1 MKKHSLLAL
10 LLCLSLLLSG
20 CYAAPHKQTNGTS
33 AQGTDARPAT
43 ATAEPANTKNPPVVK
58 GVYYADNLRGAST
71 RIVAAFP
78 MEDGAYTNGFY
89 YFDVAQQT
97 TVFPCSLPGCKHA
110 DASCPARVENMSMVL
125 AHGDSIYAFCDESN
139 RVSLVRYVPQA
150 GERTVLFS
158 LETQRTEDII
168 YVGNSLYSTE
178 KIFLRLMKMY
188 DDAMSNSLYYYDLAT
203 DELVLFFA
211 GDELTYAEIECAYG
225 DRAIVRWNQYK
236 EAPLEF
242 EEYQL
247 EHPDADEDDYYK
259 YLKEFSEI
267 NQVSELRCYDLN
279 TLEYTDFYPVLQNG
293 TDLTPNIYLSSD
305 GCGWGE
311 YILYALGED
320 VCRYSMRTD
329 TFEVLTH
336 APNAIN
342 AFLYDAYLYL
352 ILSEEDGLHFRL
364 YDPETGE
371 QWELENEG
379 NREHMVFGAH
389 DQTKTAFFGLYK
401 GKAAMI
407 SKADFFTD
415 AYENVVFY

>member
-10 LLCLSLLLSG
+10 LLCLSLLLGG
-20 CYAAPHKQTNGTS
+20 CYAAP
-33 AQGTDARPAT
+33 R
-43 ATAEPANTKNPPVVK
+43 AEENSTPTQVPPSTTETEVPKSVPQVK
-58 GVYYADNLRGAST
+58 GVYYADNLDGAST
-71 RIVAAFP
+71 RIASVFP
-78 MEDGAYTNGFY
+78 MEDGVYTDGFY

-110 DASCPARVENMSMVL
+110 DASCPARVENMSEVL
-125 AHGDSIYAFCDESN
+125 AHGDSIYAVCNEPYSA
-139 RVSLVRYVPQA
+139 SLVRYVPQT

-158 LETQRTEDII
+158 LEPQSAEDVI
-168 YVGNSLYSTE
+168 YIGSSFYSTE
-178 KIFLRLMKMY
+178 KIFLNVTEMTEEATLY
-188 DDAMSNSLYYYDLAT
+188 SLHYYDLVT
-203 DELVLFFA
+203 DKLTTIFQ
-211 GDELTYAEIECAYG
+211 GDALSYAEFECAYG
-225 DRAIVRWNQYK
+225 DRAIVSWSQYK

-259 YLKEFSEI
+259 YLNKFSET
-267 NQVSELRCYDLN
+267 NRVSELRCYDLN
-279 TLEYTDFYPVLQNG
+279 TLEYTDFCPALQNG
-293 TDLTPNIYLSSD
+293 TDLTPNLYLSSD
-305 GCGWGE
+305 GCGYGE

-352 ILSEEDGLHFRL
+352 ILSEEDGLHFHL

-389 DQTKTAFFGLYK
+389 DQTKTAFFGLYN
-401 GKAAMI
+401 GKRAMI

>member
-20 CYAAPHKQTNGTS
+20 CYAAPRTKENSTS
-33 AQGTDARPAT
+33 TQVTKAPTSST
-43 ATAEPANTKNPPVVK
+43 EAEVTKSVPQVK
-58 GVYYADNLRGAST
+58 GVYYADNLGGALTGLSS
-71 RIVAAFP
+71 VFP
-78 MEDGAYTNGFY
+78 LEDGAYVEGIY

-97 TVFPCSLPGCKHA
+97 TIFPCSLPGCKHA
-110 DASCPARVENMSMVL
+110 DASCPARIENMDQVL
-125 AHGDSIYAFCDESN
+125 AHDGSIYVFCGNLGQEI
-139 RVSLVRYVPQA
+139 SLVRYIPQT
-150 GERTVLFS
+150 GERSVLFS
-158 LETQRTEDII
+158 REPRGQGCSID
-168 YVGNSLYSTE
+168 VSWSLYSSE
-178 KIFLRLMKMY
+178 KIFFSVTEMT
-188 DDAMSNSLYYYDLAT
+188 DDATLYSLHYYDLVT
-203 DELVLFFA
+203 DKLTTIFQ
-211 GDELTYAEIECAYG
+211 GDALSYAEILCAYG
-225 DRAIVRWNQYK
+225 DRAIVDWSQYK

-247 EHPDADEDDYYK
+247 EHPDADEDDYFK
-259 YLKEFSEI
+259 YLNEFSEI

-279 TLEYTDFYPVLQNG
+279 TLEYTDAYELLQNG
-293 TDLTPNIYLSSD
+293 TDLTPNLYLSSD
-305 GCGWGE
+305 GCGYGE

-389 DQTKTAFFGLYK
+389 DQTKTAFFGLYN
-401 GKAAMI
+401 GKRAMI
-407 SKADFFTD
+407 SKADFFAE

>member
-1 MKKHSLLAL
+1 MKKHGLLAL
-10 LLCLSLLLSG
+10 LLCLSLLLGG
-20 CYAAPHKQTNGTS
+20 CYAALRTKESSTS
-33 AQGTDARPAT
+33 TQVTKAPLSSTERDAPKSV
-43 ATAEPANTKNPPVVK
+43 PQVK
-58 GVYYADNLRGAST
+58 GVYYADNLRGASSVIST
-71 RIVAAFP
+71 VFP
-78 MEDGAYTNGFY
+78 MEDGAYIGNFN
-89 YFDVAQQT
+89 YFDVEHQT
-97 TVFPCSLPGCKHA
+97 IIFPCSLPGCKHA
-110 DASCPARVENMSMVL
+110 DTSCPARVENMSEVL

-158 LETQRTEDII
+158 LTPQKPEDVIHI
-168 YVGNSLYSTE
+168 GSSFYSTE
-178 KIFLRLMKMY
+178 KIFFNVTEMTEEATLY
-188 DDAMSNSLYYYDLAT
+188 SLHYYDLVT
-203 DELVLFFA
+203 DKLVMLFQ
-211 GDELTYAEIECAYG
+211 GDALSYAEFECAYG
-225 DRAIVRWNQYK
+225 DRAIVSWSQYK

-279 TLEYTDFYPVLQNG
+279 TLEYTDFCPVLQNG
-293 TDLTPNIYLSSD
+293 TDLTPNLYLSSD
-305 GCGWGE
+305 GCGYGE

-329 TFEVLTH
+329 IFEVLTH

-389 DQTKTAFFGLYK
+389 DQTKTAFFGLYN
-401 GKAAMI
+401 GKRAMI
-407 SKADFFTD
+407 SKADFFAE

>member
-1 MKKHSLLAL
+1 
-10 LLCLSLLLSG
+10 
-20 CYAAPHKQTNGTS
+20 
-33 AQGTDARPAT
+33 
-43 ATAEPANTKNPPVVK
+43 
-58 GVYYADNLRGAST
+58 
-71 RIVAAFP
+71 
-78 MEDGAYTNGFY
+78 MEDGAYTDGFY
-89 YFDVAQQT
+89 YYDIAQQT

-110 DASCPARVENMSMVL
+110 DASCPARVENMSAVL

-158 LETQRTEDII
+158 LTPQKPEDVIHI
-168 YVGNSLYSTE
+168 GSSFYSTE
-178 KIFLRLMKMY
+178 KIFFNVTEMTEEATLY
-188 DDAMSNSLYYYDLAT
+188 SLHYYDLVT
-203 DELVLFFA
+203 DKLTTIFQ
-211 GDELTYAEIECAYG
+211 GDALSYAEFECAYG
-225 DRAIVRWNQYK
+225 DRAIVSWSQYK

-242 EEYQL
+242 DEYQL
-247 EHPDADEDDYYK
+247 EHPDADEDEYYK
-259 YLKEFSEI
+259 YLNKFSET
-267 NQVSELRCYDLN
+267 NRVSELRCYDLN
-279 TLEYTDFYPVLQNG
+279 TLEYTDFCPVLQNG
-293 TDLTPNIYLSSD
+293 TDLTPNLYLSSD
-305 GCGWGE
+305 GCGYGE

-352 ILSEEDGLHFRL
+352 ILSEEDGLHFHL

-389 DQTKTAFFGLYK
+389 DQTKTAFFGLYN
-401 GKAAMI
+401 GKRAMI

>member
-10 LLCLSLLLSG
+10 LLCLALLLGG
-20 CYAAPHKQTNGTS
+20 CYAAP
-33 AQGTDARPAT
+33 R
-43 ATAEPANTKNPPVVK
+43 AEENSTPTQVPPSTTETEVPKSVPQVK
-58 GVYYADNLRGAST
+58 GVYYADNLGGALTGLSS
-71 RIVAAFP
+71 VFP
-78 MEDGAYTNGFY
+78 LEDGAYTDGFY
-89 YFDVAQQT
+89 YYDVAQQT
-97 TVFPCSLPGCKHA
+97 TVFPCPLPGCKYA
-110 DASCPARVENMSMVL
+110 DASCPARVENMSEVL
-125 AHGDSIYAFCDESN
+125 AHGDSIYAVCNEPYSA
-139 RVSLVRYVPQA
+139 SLVRYVPQT

-158 LETQRTEDII
+158 LEPQSAEDVI
-168 YVGNSLYSTE
+168 YIGSSFYSTE
-178 KIFLRLMKMY
+178 KIFLNVTEMTEEATLY
-188 DDAMSNSLYYYDLAT
+188 SLHYYDLVT
-203 DELVLFFA
+203 DKLTTIFQ
-211 GDELTYAEIECAYG
+211 GDALSYAEFECAYG
-225 DRAIVRWNQYK
+225 DRAIVSWSQYK

-259 YLKEFSEI
+259 YLNEFSKT
-267 NQVSELRCYDLN
+267 NRVSELRCYDLN

-293 TDLTPNIYLSSD
+293 TDLTPNLYLSSD
-305 GCGWGE
+305 GCGYGE

-329 TFEVLTH
+329 IFEVLTH

-389 DQTKTAFFGLYK
+389 DQTKTAFFGLYN
-401 GKAAMI
+401 GKRAMI

>member
-1 MKKHSLLAL
+1 MKKHCLLAL

-20 CYAAPHKQTNGTS
+20 CYAAPHAKETS
-33 AQGTDARPAT
+33 TSTQVTKAPLSSTERDAPKSV
-43 ATAEPANTKNPPVVK
+43 PQVK
-58 GVYYADNLRGAST
+58 GVYYADNLRGASSVIST
-71 RIVAAFP
+71 VFP
-78 MEDGAYTNGFY
+78 MEDGAYIGNFN
-89 YFDVAQQT
+89 YFDVEHQT
-97 TVFPCSLPGCKHA
+97 IIFPCSLPGCKHA
-110 DASCPARVENMSMVL
+110 DTSCPARVENMSEVL

-158 LETQRTEDII
+158 LTPQKPEDVIHI
-168 YVGNSLYSTE
+168 GSSFYSTE
-178 KIFLRLMKMY
+178 KIFFNVTEMTEEATLY
-188 DDAMSNSLYYYDLAT
+188 SLHYYDLVT
-203 DELVLFFA
+203 DKLVMLFQ
-211 GDELTYAEIECAYG
+211 GDALSYAEFECAYG
-225 DRAIVRWNQYK
+225 DRAIVSWSQYK

-279 TLEYTDFYPVLQNG
+279 TLEYTDFCPVLQNG
-293 TDLTPNIYLSSD
+293 TDLTPNLYLSSD
-305 GCGWGE
+305 GCGYGE

-329 TFEVLTH
+329 IFEVLTH

-389 DQTKTAFFGLYK
+389 DQTKTAFFGLYN
-401 GKAAMI
+401 GKRAMI
-407 SKADFFTD
+407 SKADFFAE

>member
-10 LLCLSLLLSG
+10 LLCLALLLSG

-33 AQGTDARPAT
+33 TQNTDARPAT

-58 GVYYADNLRGAST
+58 GVYYADNLRGASSVIST
-71 RIVAAFP
+71 VFP
-78 MEDGAYTNGFY
+78 MEDGAYIGNFN
-89 YFDVAQQT
+89 YFDVEHQT
-97 TVFPCSLPGCKHA
+97 IIFPCSLPGCKHA
-110 DASCPARVENMSMVL
+110 DTSCPARVENMSEVL

-158 LETQRTEDII
+158 LTPQKPEDVIHI
-168 YVGNSLYSTE
+168 GSSFYSTE
-178 KIFLRLMKMY
+178 KIFFNVTEMTEEATLY
-188 DDAMSNSLYYYDLAT
+188 SLHYYDLVT
-203 DELVLFFA
+203 DKLTTIFQ
-211 GDELTYAEIECAYG
+211 GDALSYAEFECAYG
-225 DRAIVRWNQYK
+225 DRAIVSWSQYK

-279 TLEYTDFYPVLQNG
+279 TLEYTDFCPVLQNG
-293 TDLTPNIYLSSD
+293 TDLTPNLYLSSN
-305 GCGWGE
+305 GCAYGE

-320 VCRYSMRTD
+320 VCRYNMRTD
-329 TFEVLTH
+329 TFEVLVH
-336 APNAIN
+336 APNAVN
-342 AFLYDAYLYL
+342 GMMVDAYLLL
-352 ILSEEDGLHFRL
+352 ILSEADGLTFRI
-364 YDPETGE
+364 YDLDTGE
-371 QWELENEG
+371 QWDLENEG
-379 NREHMVFGAH
+379 DRTCMAFSIHE
-389 DQTKTAFFGLYK
+389 QTKTAFFGLYND
-401 GKAAMI
+401 KAAMI
-407 SKADFFTD
+407 SKADFFAE

>member
-20 CYAAPHKQTNGTS
+20 CYAAPHAKETS
-33 AQGTDARPAT
+33 TSTQVTKAPLSSTERDAPKSV
-43 ATAEPANTKNPPVVK
+43 PQVK

-150 GERTVLFS
+150 GTQTVLFS
-158 LETQRTEDII
+158 LEPSNPEKVI
-168 YVGNSLYSTE
+168 YVSGSLYSTE
-178 KIFLRLMKMY
+178 KIFINAVRMTEITT
-188 DDAMSNSLYYYDLAT
+188 SESLYYYDLAT
-203 DELVLFFA
+203 GELVLFFA
-211 GDELTYAEIECAYG
+211 GDELTNVEIECAYG
-225 DRAIVRWNQYK
+225 DRAIVSWSQYT
-236 EAPLEF
+236 EAPLEL
-242 EEYQL
+242 EEYLQ
-247 EHPDADEDDYYK
+247 EHPDANEDEYYDYTN
-259 YLKEFSEI
+259 EFAKTH
-267 NQVSELRCYDLN
+267 VLSELRCYDLN

-293 TDLTPNIYLSSD
+293 TDKRANINLSSD
-305 GCGWGE
+305 GCGYGE

-320 VCRYSMRTD
+320 VCRYNMRTD
-329 TFEVLTH
+329 TFEVLVH
-336 APNAIN
+336 APNAVN
-342 AFLYDAYLYL
+342 GMMVDAYLLL
-352 ILSEEDGLHFRL
+352 ILSEADGLTFRI
-364 YDPETGE
+364 YDLDTGE
-371 QWELENEG
+371 QWDLENEG
-379 NREHMVFGAH
+379 DRTCMAFSIH
-389 DQTKTAFFGLYK
+389 DQTKTAFFGLYNGK
-401 GKAAMI
+401 GAMI
-407 SKADFFTD
+407 SKADYFAE

>member
-1 MKKHSLLAL
+1 MKKHGLLAL
-10 LLCLSLLLSG
+10 LLCLSLLLGG
-20 CYAAPHKQTNGTS
+20 CYAAPHAKETS
-33 AQGTDARPAT
+33 TSTQVTKAPLSSTERDAPKSV
-43 ATAEPANTKNPPVVK
+43 PQVK

-71 RIVAAFP
+71 RIASVFP
-78 MEDGAYTNGFY
+78 MEDGAYTDGFY
-89 YFDVAQQT
+89 YYDIAQQT

-110 DASCPARVENMSMVL
+110 DASCPARVENMSAVL

-158 LETQRTEDII
+158 LTPQKPEDVIHI
-168 YVGNSLYSTE
+168 GSSFYSTE
-178 KIFLRLMKMY
+178 KIFFNVTEMTEEATLY
-188 DDAMSNSLYYYDLAT
+188 SLHYYDLVT
-203 DELVLFFA
+203 DKLTTIFQ
-211 GDELTYAEIECAYG
+211 GDALSYAEFECAYG
-225 DRAIVRWNQYK
+225 DRAIVSWSQYK

-259 YLKEFSEI
+259 YLNEFSKT
-267 NQVSELRCYDLN
+267 NRVSELRCYDLN

-293 TDLTPNIYLSSD
+293 TDLTPNLYLSSD
-305 GCGWGE
+305 GCGYGE

-352 ILSEEDGLHFRL
+352 ILSEEDGLHFHL

-389 DQTKTAFFGLYK
+389 DQTKTAFFGLYN
-401 GKAAMI
+401 GKRAMI

>member
-10 LLCLSLLLSG
+10 LLCFTLLLGG
-20 CYAAPHKQTNGTS
+20 CYAAPHAKETS
-33 AQGTDARPAT
+33 TSTQVTKAPLSSTERDAPKSV
-43 ATAEPANTKNPPVVK
+43 PQVK
-58 GVYYADNLRGAST
+58 GVYYADNLRGASV
-71 RIVAAFP
+71 RLSSVFP
-78 MEDGAYTNGFY
+78 MEDGAYTDGFY
-89 YFDVAQQT
+89 YYDVAQQA

-110 DASCPARVENMSMVL
+110 DTSCPARVENMSEVL
-125 AHGDSIYAFCDESN
+125 AHGDSIYAVCNESYSA
-139 RVSLVRYVPQA
+139 SLVRYVPQA

-158 LETQRTEDII
+158 LEPQSAEDVI
-168 YVGNSLYSTE
+168 YIGSSFYSTE
-178 KIFLRLMKMY
+178 KIFLNVTEMTEEATLY
-188 DDAMSNSLYYYDLAT
+188 SLHYYDLVT
-203 DELVLFFA
+203 DKLTTIFQ
-211 GDELTYAEIECAYG
+211 GDALSYAEILCAYG
-225 DRAIVRWNQYK
+225 DRAIVDWSQYK

-259 YLKEFSEI
+259 YLNKFSET
-267 NQVSELRCYDLN
+267 NRVSELRCYDLN
-279 TLEYTDFYPVLQNG
+279 TLEYTDFCPALQNG
-293 TDLTPNIYLSSD
+293 TDLTPNLYLSSD
-305 GCGWGE
+305 GCGYGE

-352 ILSEEDGLHFRL
+352 ILSEEDGLHFHL

-389 DQTKTAFFGLYK
+389 DQTKTAFFGLYN
-401 GKAAMI
+401 GKRAMI

>member
-20 CYAAPHKQTNGTS
+20 CYAAPRTKESSTS
-33 AQGTDARPAT
+33 TQVTKAPTSST
-43 ATAEPANTKNPPVVK
+43 EAEVTKSAPQVK
-58 GVYYADNLRGAST
+58 GVYYADNLRGASV
-71 RIVAAFP
+71 RLSSVFP
-78 MEDGAYTNGFY
+78 MEDGAYTDGFY
-89 YFDVAQQT
+89 YYDVAQQA

-110 DASCPARVENMSMVL
+110 DASCPARVENMSAVL

-158 LETQRTEDII
+158 LEPQSAEDVI
-168 YVGNSLYSTE
+168 YIGGSFYSTE
-178 KIFLRLMKMY
+178 KIFFNVTEMTEEATLY
-188 DDAMSNSLYYYDLAT
+188 SLHYYDLVT
-203 DELVLFFA
+203 DKLTTIFQ
-211 GDELTYAEIECAYG
+211 GDALSYAEFECAYG
-225 DRAIVRWNQYK
+225 DRAIVSWSQYK

-242 EEYQL
+242 DEYQL
-247 EHPDADEDDYYK
+247 EHPDADEDEYYK
-259 YLKEFSEI
+259 YLNKFSET
-267 NQVSELRCYDLN
+267 NRVSELRCYDLN
-279 TLEYTDFYPVLQNG
+279 TLEYTDFCPVLQNG
-293 TDLTPNIYLSSD
+293 TDLTPNLYLSSD
-305 GCGWGE
+305 GCGYGE
-311 YILYALGED
+311 YILYTLGED

-329 TFEVLTH
+329 IFEVLTH

-389 DQTKTAFFGLYK
+389 NQTKAAFFGLYN
-401 GKAAMI
+401 GKRAMI
-407 SKADFFTD
+407 SKADFFAE